1 MLILLD
7 LFEAGEEGFWNL
19 AFAGWR
25 QRGPVRSISRGSISV
40 SQPFLRVAAPCSP
53 VVAGLGLRH
62 RRYEKVPRELRA
74 RPDSRESTKS
84 IQLVRQGE

>member
-53 VVAGLGLRH
+53 VVAGLGYGIGDTKKCRENFE
-62 RRYEKVPRELRA
+62 RDPTVENPQKV
-74 RPDSRESTKS
+74 SN
-84 IQLVRQGE
+84 